1 MIYDVVVIGGGVTG
15 CSVARYLSLYDMSV
29 VLLEKES
36 ELCTGTSKA
45 NSGIAHAGHDPLPGT
60 LKAFFNVRGNQLLK
74 QLEKQ
79 LDIDMV
85 HNGSLV
91 ISFDDDDRRIRALY
105 ERGLT
110 NGVKDMKI
118 LERDEI
124 LTLEPAINPAVT
136 YALKLGTGSI
146 VCPFSLTYAM
156 AENAEAN
163 GCMIMTG
170 HKVIAIRREGEL
182 FRVITERGDFL
193 SGCIVNA
200 SGVYADLVNDMA
212 APHAF
217 TITPKRGEYLLLDR
231 TEGGLVHSTVFQLPT
246 DKGKGVLVTPTVHG
260 NILVGPDSTTVGERE
275 DVSTVADGLEAVM
288 EKARL
293 SVPSLN
299 FRAVITSFAGVRAST
314 DMGDFIIDEPVPGFF
329 NAAAIDSPG
338 LTAAPAIGEHIAAKI
353 ASRLHTER
361 KTSPV
366 TERRCIPKAS
376 QMSLCE
382 RNDLIRTDPSY
393 GNIICR
399 CEEISEGEIREAV
412 RRGASTI
419 DGVKRRVRAGMGRCQ
434 GGFCSPAVM
443 EIISS
448 VKGIAMEG
456 VRKSGTG
463 SEVIS

>member
-1 MIYDVVVIGGGVTG
+1 MIYDAIVIGGGVTG

-45 NSGIAHAGHDPLPGT
+45 NSGIAHAGHDPKPGT
-60 LKAFFNVRGNQLLK
+60 LKARLNVRGSMLLK
-74 QLEKQ
+74 ELEKQ

-85 HNGSLV
+85 NNGSLV
-91 ISFDDDDRRIRALY
+91 ISFDRDDVRIRKLY
-105 ERGLT
+105 ERGVK

-118 LERDEI
+118 LTRDEI
-124 LTLEPAINPAVT
+124 LSLEPAINPAVT
-136 YALKLGTGSI
+136 YALHLGSGSI

-156 AENAEAN
+156 AENAMAN
-163 GCMIMTG
+163 DALLLTD
-170 HKVIAIRREGEL
+170 HRVTAIRREGVL
-182 FRVITERGDFL
+182 YRIITERGEFL
-193 SGCIVNA
+193 AKCIVNA
-200 SGVYADLVNDMA
+200 SGVYADLLNDMVTS
-212 APHAF
+212 HTF

-231 TEGGLVHSTVFQLPT
+231 TEGGLVHSTIFQLPT

-260 NILVGPDSTTVGERE
+260 NILVGPDSISVSDRE
-275 DVSTVADGLEAVM
+275 DVSTAADGLEDVM
-288 EKARL
+288 EKAKL

-299 FRAVITSFAGVRAST
+299 FRSVITSFAGVRAST
-314 DMGDFIIDEPVPGFF
+314 DLGDFILDEPVPGFF

-338 LTAAPAIGEHIAAKI
+338 LTAAPAIGEYIAAKI
-353 ASRLHTER
+353 AARLHTER

-366 TERRCIPKAS
+366 TERRRIPKTS